1 MKSLAILGVGERNST
16 SQSFKNDLDSD
27 CYSFNSVYYKIS
39 QQKLEVGVI
48 SKDNL
53 SYLECNN
60 FKFITYWENS
70 QPHLSAI
77 LAEYCVQ
84 NNIVMLNR
92 EFTIKNHALIN
103 DKFFQSK
110 FFRANGIPFLT
121 ITNTHQD
128 SYIVFKS
135 RHGSCG
141 ENMHLINKS
150 LKFLDKKICIQTH
163 IVQEFLKYDGD
174 YRAIVLGGKCI
185 GIIERCPQEGD
196 FRANVSR
203 GATVKRVD
211 ANYAKDIELFAE
223 ETVRILGADYV
234 GVDILRRG
242 SEFYILEVNFYA
254 HFAGFES
261 IHGKDYVFDKIK
273 NFLTIKAEK

>member
-1 MKSLAILGVGERNST
+1 MKSLAILGGSAKNPT

-27 CYSFNSVYYKIS
+27 CYNFNSVYYKIS
-39 QQKLEVGVI
+39 SQKLEVGVV
-48 SKDNL
+48 SKDKL

-60 FKFITYWENS
+60 FKFITYWENR

-103 DKFFQSK
+103 DKFFQNK

-128 SYIVFKS
+128 SYIVLKS
-135 RHGSCG
+135 RYGACG
-141 ENMHLINKS
+141 KDMHLINES
-150 LKFLDKKICIQTH
+150 LKFFDKKICIQTH
-163 IVQEFLKYDGD
+163 IMQEFLKYDSD

-185 GIIERCPQEGD
+185 GIIERVPPEGD
-196 FRANVSR
+196 FRANISR
-203 GATVKRVD
+203 GATAKRVD
-211 ANYAKDIELFAE
+211 ANYAKYIELFAE
-223 ETVRILGADYV
+223 KTVRILGADYV

-242 SEFYILEVNFYA
+242 AEFYILEVNFYA
-254 HFAGFES
+254 AFAGFES
-261 IHGKDYVFDKIK
+261 IYGKGYVFDKIK